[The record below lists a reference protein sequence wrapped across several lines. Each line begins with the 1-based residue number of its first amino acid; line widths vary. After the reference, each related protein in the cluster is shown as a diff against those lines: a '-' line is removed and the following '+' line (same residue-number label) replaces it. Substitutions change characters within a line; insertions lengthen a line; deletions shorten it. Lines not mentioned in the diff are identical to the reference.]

1 MEKTYKLLVIDD
13 DEETLAA
20 LCDFLRN
27 KNYDIVSASNGQ
39 DGLNLIEKEEG
50 EFDLI
55 VTDIVMPDLSGVW
68 VIATVKKKYPD
79 IPAIAITG
87 WGEQPETLATEA
99 QADVVLRK
107 PFKLVE
113 LDQIITD
120 LLSKQ
125 NNSM

>member
-20 LCDFLRN
+20 LCDFLRK
-27 KNYDIVSASNGQ
+27 KNYVVVSASNGQ
-39 DGLNLIEKEEG
+39 DGLHLLEKEQG
-50 EFDLI
+50 GFDLI
-55 VTDIVMPDLSGVW
+55 ITDIVMPDLSGVW

-99 QADVVLRK
+99 QADIVLRK

-113 LDQIITD
+113 LEKTITD
-120 LLSKQ
+120 LLFKQ
-125 NNSM
+125 SN

>member
-1 MEKTYKLLVIDD
+1 MEKTHKLLVIDD

-20 LCDFLRN
+20 LCDFLRK
-27 KNYDIVSASNGQ
+27 KNYDVFSASNGH

-55 VTDIVMPDLSGVW
+55 ITDIVMPDIGGVW
-68 VIATVKKKYPD
+68 VIATVKKTYPD
-79 IPAIAITG
+79 IPTIAITG

-99 QADVVLRK
+99 EADVVLRK

-120 LLSKQ
+120 LLLKQ
-125 NNSM
+125 NSAM